1 MIAAAQREQ
10 ARAWIVEHAAVSER
24 AGNPFARPEWLLHL
38 LDGVSEG
45 NWRFLLGEVNGTAL
59 SLLFVPAPQ
68 GRAWR
73 GFTNY
78 YASLYTP
85 FVGAVSAADCRQL
98 VRELAAVRPA
108 PESVD
113 LSPLSVE
120 DADAAQAAFRSGGWI
135 TRRYDCFGNWYLP
148 CDGLAFD
155 EYMAARPTQL
165 VNTWRRRSRKFSTAF
180 STAPSP
186 SESGRLQLVTSPAE
200 VAAAMQAYEQ
210 VYARSW
216 KVHEPY
222 PGFVPGWARICA
234 ERGWLRLGLAWWGD
248 VPVAAQFWFTIGR
261 RAYIFK
267 LAYDEAH
274 AKLSA
279 GTVLSAF
286 LFKQALDVDRVEE
299 IDYLTG
305 DDEYK
310 RAWVTHRRPRV
321 GVVAC
326 NPRTWRGALRAGTE
340 MAGLVRKR
348 LLGSTLAA
356 TPPPPIAGAE
366 RN

>member
-1 MIAAAQREQ
+1 MIVAALPEQ
-10 ARAWIVEHAAVSER
+10 ARAWIVERAAVSDR
-24 AGNPFARPEWLLHL
+24 AENPFARTDWVTHL
-38 LDGVSEG
+38 FDCVSEDH
-45 NWRFLLGEVNGTAL
+45 WRFLLGEVNGSAL
-59 SLLFVPAPQ
+59 SLLFASAPHS
-68 GRAWR
+68 RAWR

-85 FVGAVSAADCRQL
+85 FVGTVSAAARDQL

-113 LSPLSVE
+113 LSPLSTE
-120 DADAAQAAFRSGGWI
+120 DADATQAAFRAGGWI

-148 CDGLAFD
+148 CDGLGFD
-155 EYMAARPTQL
+155 AYMAARPTQL
-165 VNTWRRRSRKFSTAF
+165 LNTWRRRSRKFSTA
-180 STAPSP
+180 PSP
-186 SESGRLQLVTSPAE
+186 GESGRLQLVTSPAE
-200 VAAAMQAYEQ
+200 VAAAMQAYGQ
-210 VYARSW
+210 VYAKSW
-216 KVHEPY
+216 KGHEPY
-222 PGFVPGWARICA
+222 PSFVPGWARICA

-267 LAYDEAH
+267 LAYDESF

-348 LLGSTLAA
+348 LLGTTHAA
-356 TPPPPIAGAE
+356 MPQPIVGAGGD
-366 RN
+366 